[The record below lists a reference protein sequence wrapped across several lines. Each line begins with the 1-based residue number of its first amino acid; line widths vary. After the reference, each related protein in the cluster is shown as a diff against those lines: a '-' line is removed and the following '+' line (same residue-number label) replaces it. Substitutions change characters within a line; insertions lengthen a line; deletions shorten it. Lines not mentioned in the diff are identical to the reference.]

1 MRAAL
6 ILLALALLIGLAQ
19 LCAPASVNGLT
30 LLAVV
35 LTVWGAFIGI
45 CAYER
50 KVDR

>member
-1 MRAAL
+1 MRTAL
-6 ILLALALLIGLAQ
+6 ILIAVALLIGLAQ
-19 LCAPASVNGLT
+19 LCAPASANGFT

-50 KVDR
+50 KEDQ

>member
-6 ILLALALLIGLAQ
+6 ILFAVALLIGLAQ

-50 KVDR
+50 KADR

>member
-1 MRAAL
+1 MAV
-6 ILLALALLIGLAQ
+6 ALLIGLAQ

-35 LTVWGAFIGI
+35 LTVWGAVIGI

-50 KVDR
+50 KADR